1 MERNLEGTRSN
12 QRKLLQEIEQLNNRL
27 KEEQSRSVGLHTR
40 LNSHSVVQGRV
51 AELEQIVTDLQA
63 EREILKNTNDRLMKS
78 AFAED
83 RGSEYRGQVRALQE
97 RIRELEREQVEYL
110 TTTSNAHTSVH
121 HTLSGGRE
129 VSEQIEQE
137 VREGSGAYTHIQ
149 TQHQQ
154 LKDKLLNESPR
165 LAHSGGGFRTARD
178 GGVLNTGPSHTSSD
192 TALDHLVDHQHG
204 KTDIRRELFELRL
217 STEETA
223 ADLEKTRHLLAAQ
236 RAVNQ
241 DYQKEISALREQ
253 MYRLQTHHLPQ
264 GVSDPHP
271 EHHNTINAAFSSR
284 ADHVETRERA
294 QQMRERAWNEDR
306 HPQRTKTGV
315 ANGEGRREGRKEG
328 SKGTVGK
335 QTHPKLSESTTP
347 SVSSTAASER
357 GDPNFTEPTRPHH
370 RPTGN
375 EELDPDR
382 RVLEQSAAGRG
393 STVGDG
399 GKTEPPAQLTSP
411 PRLQEPANG
420 DGSASRQNPL
430 VHETREGSGDG
441 RVLSEREV
449 VSEEEEEETK
459 EDVSVSSLNHSSSEL
474 GTPSTST
481 PLRPPL
487 PPPPSGGRTQGTLPP
502 PLLPPF
508 SSSISVIAA
517 EAPVSTTEDPS
528 QWETGGGG
536 GFVMMGGGEAGD
548 GDSVSVTVTE
558 LSEEDDEDTM
568 FEETLPTESTVSG
581 RTLAT
586 PTTPTQPS
594 VRLIGE
600 EDEEESPLVSP
611 SLTSGVSPSVTS
623 LEEEEEE
630 GLLATPRPSHQELP
644 TVPQVRE
651 DVDVMSVCIERLSL
665 EPAFSLTAR
674 VADISGYFVEFQLL
688 DCDYGD
694 LETPS
699 VPVSPH
705 SSQPV
710 LFNFKKEFHL
720 GPSQKALLTSA
731 LSSSTDNP
739 DRKVLFTVVSDPVD
753 QERECEEVG
762 TAELDLSF
770 IHQTGNDIV
779 NQQLQVLSC
788 NEDAE
793 LLGLLTVSVSAAHI
807 LRNL

>member
-1 MERNLEGTRSN
+1 MC
-12 QRKLLQEIEQLNNRL
+12 
-27 KEEQSRSVGLHTR
+27 
-40 LNSHSVVQGRV
+40 
-51 AELEQIVTDLQA
+51 
-63 EREILKNTNDRLMKS
+63 
-78 AFAED
+78 
-83 RGSEYRGQVRALQE
+83 
-97 RIRELEREQVEYL
+97 
-110 TTTSNAHTSVH
+110 
-121 HTLSGGRE
+121 
-129 VSEQIEQE
+129 
-137 VREGSGAYTHIQ
+137 
-149 TQHQQ
+149 
-154 LKDKLLNESPR
+154 
-165 LAHSGGGFRTARD
+165 
-178 GGVLNTGPSHTSSD
+178 
-192 TALDHLVDHQHG
+192 
-204 KTDIRRELFELRL
+204 
-217 STEETA
+217 
-223 ADLEKTRHLLAAQ
+223 
-236 RAVNQ
+236 
-241 DYQKEISALREQ
+241 
-253 MYRLQTHHLPQ
+253 RLQTHHLPQ
-264 GVSDPHP
+264 RVSDPHP
-271 EHHNTINAAFSSR
+271 EHHNTINAVSSSR

-294 QQMRERAWNEDR
+294 QQMREKDSRAWNVDR

-315 ANGEGRREGRKEG
+315 ASGEGRREGRREG
-328 SKGTVGK
+328 SEGTVGK

-357 GDPNFTEPTRPHH
+357 GDPNFTEPTRLHH

-399 GKTEPPAQLTSP
+399 GKTEPPAQLTSS

-430 VHETREGSGDG
+430 VHETREGNGDG
-441 RVLSEREV
+441 RELSEREV

-481 PLRPPL
+481 PLRPPI

-548 GDSVSVTVTE
+548 GDSVTVTE

-568 FEETLPTESTVSG
+568 FEETLPTGLYTIFCQVNLRKRILITESTVSG

-644 TVPQVRE
+644 TVPQVR
-651 DVDVMSVCIERLSL
+651 I
-665 EPAFSLTAR
+665 T
-674 VADISGYFVEFQLL
+674 
-688 DCDYGD
+688 
-694 LETPS
+694 T
-699 VPVSPH
+699 H
-705 SSQPV
+705 
-710 LFNFKKEFHL
+710 
-720 GPSQKALLTSA
+720 T
-731 LSSSTDNP
+731 
-739 DRKVLFTVVSDPVD
+739 
-753 QERECEEVG
+753 
-762 TAELDLSF
+762 
-770 IHQTGNDIV
+770 
-779 NQQLQVLSC
+779 
-788 NEDAE
+788 
-793 LLGLLTVSVSAAHI
+793 
-807 LRNL
+807 